1 MSEAVAESGV
11 RRRAVSTR
19 IMGISRLP
27 RPVGV
32 AATALSMW
40 SAIAL
45 APAAAQSPTEH
56 AVDLSGFWT
65 NRSLTPLERANGVE
79 GLVLSPDRANQMAHG
94 NLWARLNREQAGP
107 VDIREAPELGDDL
120 NLHGH
125 AAFWVD
131 PGTQFAKVNGEY
143 RSSVITE
150 PSSGRI
156 PWKPGGQDE
165 LERLSGEPAVG
176 SFDDYETRPNAE
188 RCLIGRAPVM
198 TSALYNNNYQFV
210 QTKDHVVFVIEM
222 AHDAKIV
229 PIYEDQA
236 EARRNLKPQAIS
248 QWMGDSVGWY
258 EGNALVIET
267 VNLSPKQRRHISP
280 TGRVTERLMRQDED
294 KILYQFTVEDPSLYT
309 QPWSGELV
317 FNATSDRLHEYACHE
332 GNYSIAGILRGA
344 RVQEAAGVTVDANA
358 EVER

>member
-1 MSEAVAESGV
+1 MKKTITDLNARTRLTHQQAGASGKAAPVVRWVA
-11 RRRAVSTR
+11 RFAT
-19 IMGISRLP
+19 LLF
-27 RPVGV
+27 
-32 AATALSMW
+32 ATAL
-40 SAIAL
+40 L
-45 APAAAQSPTEH
+45 PAAAQSPATPS
-56 AVDLSGFWT
+56 VDLSGFWT
-65 NRSLTPLERANGVE
+65 NRSLTPLERAKGVDE
-79 GLVLSPDRANQMAHG
+79 LVLTPDAANEMAHG

-107 VDIREAPELGDDL
+107 VDISEAPEPGVDL

-198 TSALYNNNYQFV
+198 TSGLYNNTYQFV

-222 AHDAKIV
+222 AHDARIV

-267 VNLSPKQRRHISP
+267 VNLSPQQRRHISP

-294 KILYQFTVEDPSLYT
+294 KILYQFTVKDPALYT

-332 GNYSIAGILRGA
+332 GNYSMPGILRGA